1 VRHYEMAGELSS
13 LRRKGVLIIGSG
25 NMVHNLGMVAWDK
38 MDESEYG
45 YDWAV
50 EADEKMKRHI
60 LSDDHWSL
68 MDYKSQG
75 QAFELAIPT
84 PEHFLPLLYVL
95 ALKEENE
102 QITLFNDKAV
112 MGSITMTSLKIG

>member
-1 VRHYEMAGELSS
+1 
-13 LRRKGVLIIGSG
+13 
-25 NMVHNLGMVAWDK
+25 MVHNLGMVAWDK

-60 LSDDHWSL
+60 LSDDHRSL